1 MPHSDAAA
9 NGGSVMRLLWPRRF
23 PKRRVATIAERVSLG
38 ARRRSSSGRRRTLW
52 VARRRNAGTPPAR
65 CLTAYGRA
73 GTPTERY
80 AVAANVVTCH
90 GPALCSNNTDRL
102 QPDFTSTQ
110 PAATVATTAGPRR
123 RTACQRSAGPAA
135 LLRLRRRRRA
145 ARDVRA
151 RPGPVGGAT
160 LPAGD
165 YRATL
170 WPRSS
175 HPDLRAP
182 RPAGPLEDPRRHVAE
197 DGVRFR
203 PLIAAGAGPRA
214 WE

>member
-1 MPHSDAAA
+1 
-9 NGGSVMRLLWPRRF
+9 MRLLWPRRF

-102 QPDFTSTQ
+102 QRDFTSTQ

-123 RTACQRSAGPAA
+123 RTACQRSTGPAA
-135 LLRLRRRRRA
+135 TSASTETRSTRRSRATGTSRRRNAPRRRLSRYVVAALVASRLASTSARRTARGPTPACRRGWREVPPAYCRGRGA
-145 ARDVRA
+145 ARVGVAAETA
-151 RPGPVGGAT
+151 RR
-160 LPAGD
+160 LPSRG
-165 YRATL
+165 
-170 WPRSS
+170 
-175 HPDLRAP
+175 
-182 RPAGPLEDPRRHVAE
+182 
-197 DGVRFR
+197 
-203 PLIAAGAGPRA
+203 
-214 WE
+214 